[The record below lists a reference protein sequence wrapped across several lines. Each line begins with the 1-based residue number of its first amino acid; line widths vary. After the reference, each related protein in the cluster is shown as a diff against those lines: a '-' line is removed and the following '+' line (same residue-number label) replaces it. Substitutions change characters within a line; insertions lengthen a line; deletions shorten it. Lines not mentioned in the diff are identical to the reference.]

1 MNLSVV
7 YEDEACTG
15 LRIIGRS
22 FMAWILLPDG
32 KKRAVKKGTTLAELS
47 KAFENNYDSPI
58 AVGIFNGQEYSLQ
71 YKITEDGEVDFI
83 PMNSVEGM
91 RAFVRS
97 ITFVCDVAM
106 KELFPDTELEVCNSL
121 GSALYCTMPKNPLDK
136 EQLKQLE
143 NRMHRIVTEKHPI
156 VFFPVDRQE
165 AIDRARQDP
174 YLGEDV
180 LAMIKMAPES
190 ETLFAYELCGV
201 REPFFEPLLTSTEH
215 LSAFE
220 LIPFDKGFVINYPE
234 MNDYQMLPPWDT
246 VRRINHAYQEAEEW
260 SAMIGCNT
268 IAKLNRIIREGRA
281 DKIIRVAEGLQ
292 EKKFVSI
299 AEHIT
304 KNRDKLKFILIA
316 GPSSSGKTSSNQRLC
331 VQLEVNGLHP
341 IPISMDNYYVNRE
354 DTPKN
359 PDGTYDY
366 ERVDVIDIAL
376 FNEHLTQLLQ
386 GKTVQLPYYNFM
398 TGRREYRGQKMS
410 MKENSIFV
418 IEGIHALNPRVTA
431 SVPDENKL
439 KIFVSALTPMSLD
452 AFNRI
457 HTTDLRMLRRMVRDS
472 RFRSHDALD
481 TIKMWP
487 SVRHGEEKYIFP
499 CQEDA
504 DIFFNT
510 SLIYEP
516 AILRKFAVP
525 LLKTVPPE
533 EKKAYFTARR
543 LLRLLNLIE
552 PLDEDAIP
560 NNSILKEFIGGSA
573 FAKEL

>member
-1 MNLSVV
+1 M
-7 YEDEACTG
+7 
-15 LRIIGRS
+15 
-22 FMAWILLPDG
+22 LLITFPDG
-32 KKRAVKKGTTLAELS
+32 TKKYYAEGTTLAEIGR
-47 KAFENNYDSPI
+47 EIETGYDSPL
-58 AVGIFNGQEYSLQ
+58 AAGVFNGQEYSLS
-71 YKITEDGEVDFI
+71 YRVAEDGEVAFI

-106 KELFPDTELEVCNSL
+106 KDLFPETELEVCNSL
-121 GSALYCTMPKNPLDK
+121 GSALYCTMPKNPLDPG
-136 EQLKQLE
+136 QLKQLE
-143 NRMHRIVTEKHPI
+143 DKMRSIIAEKHPI
-156 VFFPVDRQE
+156 VTFPVDRQE
-165 AIDRARQDP
+165 AIERAKQDP
-174 YLGEDV
+174 YLGQDV
-180 LAMIKMAPES
+180 LAMINMAPES
-190 ETLFAYELCGV
+190 ETLFAYELCGI

-234 MNDYQMLPPWDT
+234 VGDYTELPPWDT
-246 VRRINHAYQEAEEW
+246 VRRINRAYEEAEEW

-268 IAKLNRIIREGRA
+268 ISKLNQIIRAGRA

-292 EKKFVSI
+292 EKKFV
-299 AEHIT
+299 AMADYIT
-304 KNRDKLKFILIA
+304 QHRDKLKFILIA

-359 PDGTYDY
+359 PDGTYDF
-366 ERVDVIDIAL
+366 ERVDVIDISL
-376 FNEHLTQLLQ
+376 FNEHLKRLLQ
-386 GKTVQLPYYNFM
+386 GETVMLPYYNFM
-398 TGRREYRGQKMS
+398 TGHREYRGQTMC
-410 MKENSIFV
+410 MKENSVFV
-418 IEGIHALNPRVTA
+418 IEGIHALNRKVTE

-472 RFRSHDALD
+472 KFRSHDALN

-487 SVRHGEEKYIFP
+487 SVRRGEEKYIFP
-499 CQEDA
+499 CQEEA
-504 DIFFNT
+504 DVFFNT

-525 LLKTVPPE
+525 LLQTVPRE
-533 EKKAYFTARR
+533 EKAAYFTARR
-543 LLRLLNLIE
+543 LLRLLGLIE
-552 PLDEDAIP
+552 PLDEDMIP

>member
-1 MNLSVV
+1 M
-7 YEDEACTG
+7 
-15 LRIIGRS
+15 
-22 FMAWILLPDG
+22 LLITFPDG
-32 KKRAVKKGTTLAELS
+32 MKKHYAEGTTLAEIGREVE
-47 KAFENNYDSPI
+47 AGYDSPL
-58 AVGIFNGQEYSLQ
+58 AAGVFNGQEYSLS
-71 YKITEDGEVDFI
+71 YRVTEDGEVAFI

-106 KELFPDTELEVCNSL
+106 KELFPETELEVCNSL
-121 GSALYCTMPKNPLDK
+121 GSALYCTMPKNPLDPG
-136 EQLKQLE
+136 QLKQLE
-143 NRMHRIVTEKHPI
+143 DKMRSIIAAKYPIVT
-156 VFFPVDRQE
+156 FPVDRQE
-165 AIDRARQDP
+165 AIERAKQDP
-174 YLGEDV
+174 YLGQDV
-180 LAMIKMAPES
+180 LAMIDMAPES
-190 ETLFAYELCGV
+190 ETLFAYELCGI

-234 MNDYQMLPPWDT
+234 VGDYTELPPWDT
-246 VRRINHAYQEAEEW
+246 VRRINRAYEEAEEW

-268 IAKLNRIIREGRA
+268 ISKLNRIIREGRA

-292 EKKFVSI
+292 EKKFI
-299 AEHIT
+299 AMADYIT
-304 KNRDKLKFILIA
+304 QHRDKLKFILIA

-359 PDGTYDY
+359 PDGTYDF
-366 ERVDVIDIAL
+366 ERVDVIDIPL
-376 FNEHLTQLLQ
+376 FNEHLRRLLQ
-386 GKTVQLPYYNFM
+386 GETVMLPYYNFM
-398 TGRREYRGQKMS
+398 TGHREYRGQTMC
-410 MKENSIFV
+410 MKENSVFV
-418 IEGIHALNPRVTA
+418 IEGIHALNRKVTE

-472 RFRSHDALD
+472 KFRSHDALN

-487 SVRHGEEKYIFP
+487 SVRRGEEKYIFP

-504 DIFFNT
+504 DVFFNT

-525 LLKTVPPE
+525 LLQTVPRE
-533 EKKAYFTARR
+533 EKAAYFTARR
-543 LLRLLNLIE
+543 LLRLLGLIE
-552 PLDEDAIP
+552 PLDEDMIP

>member
-1 MNLSVV
+1 M
-7 YEDEACTG
+7 
-15 LRIIGRS
+15 
-22 FMAWILLPDG
+22 LLITFPDG
-32 KKRAVKKGTTLAELS
+32 TQKNYAEGTTLAEIGR
-47 KAFENNYDSPI
+47 KVEPGYDSPL
-58 AVGIFNGQEYSLQ
+58 AAGVFNGQEYSLS
-71 YKITEDGEVDFI
+71 YRVTEDGEVAFV

-91 RAFVRS
+91 RAFVRT
-97 ITFVCDVAM
+97 IIFVCDVAM
-106 KELFPDTELEVCNSL
+106 KELFPETELEVCNSL
-121 GSALYCTMPKNPLDK
+121 GSALYCTMPKNPLGPG
-136 EQLKQLE
+136 QLKQLE
-143 NRMHRIVTEKHPI
+143 DKMRSIIAEKHPI
-156 VFFPVDRQE
+156 VTFPVDRQE
-165 AIDRARQDP
+165 AIERARQDP
-174 YLGEDV
+174 YLGQDV
-180 LAMIKMAPES
+180 LAMINMAPES
-190 ETLFAYELCGV
+190 ETLFAYELCGI

-215 LSAFE
+215 LSAYE

-234 MNDYQMLPPWDT
+234 VNDYTVLPPWDT
-246 VRRINHAYQEAEEW
+246 VRRINRAYQEAEEW

-268 IAKLNRIIREGRA
+268 ISKLNRIIREGRA

-292 EKKFVSI
+292 EKKFV
-299 AEHIT
+299 AMADYIT
-304 KNRDKLKFILIA
+304 QHRDKLKFILIA

-359 PDGTYDY
+359 PDGTYDF
-366 ERVDVIDIAL
+366 ERVDVIDIPL
-376 FNEHLTQLLQ
+376 FNEHLGRLLR
-386 GKTVQLPYYNFM
+386 GETVMLPYYNFM
-398 TGRREYRGQKMS
+398 TGHREYRGQTMC

-418 IEGIHALNPRVTA
+418 IEGIHALNRKVTE

-472 RFRSHDALD
+472 KFRSHDALN

-487 SVRHGEEKYIFP
+487 SVRRGEEKYIFP

-504 DIFFNT
+504 DVFFNT

-516 AILRKFAVP
+516 AILRKFAMP
-525 LLKTVPPE
+525 LLETVPKE
-533 EKKAYFTARR
+533 EKAAYFTARR
-543 LLRLLNLIE
+543 LLRLLGLIE
-552 PLDEDAIP
+552 PLDEDMIP

>member
-1 MNLSVV
+1 M
-7 YEDEACTG
+7 
-15 LRIIGRS
+15 
-22 FMAWILLPDG
+22 LLITFPDG
-32 KKRAVKKGTTLAELS
+32 TQKNYAEGTTLAEIGRE
-47 KAFENNYDSPI
+47 FETGYDSPL
-58 AVGIFNGQEYSLQ
+58 AAGVFNGQEYSLS
-71 YKITEDGEVDFI
+71 YRITEDGDVAFI

-91 RAFVRS
+91 RAFVRT
-97 ITFVCDVAM
+97 IIFVCDVAM
-106 KELFPDTELEVCNSL
+106 KELFPETELEVCNSL
-121 GSALYCTMPKNPLDK
+121 GSALYCTMPKNPLDPGR
-136 EQLKQLE
+136 LKQLE
-143 NRMHRIVTEKHPI
+143 DKMRSIIAAKHPI
-156 VFFPVDRQE
+156 VTFPVDRQE
-165 AIDRARQDP
+165 AIERARQDP
-174 YLGEDV
+174 YLGQDV
-180 LAMIKMAPES
+180 LAMINMAPES
-190 ETLFAYELCGV
+190 ETLFAYELCGI

-220 LIPFDKGFVINYPE
+220 LIPFDKGFVFNYPE
-234 MNDYQMLPPWDT
+234 VNDYTVLPPWDT
-246 VRRINHAYQEAEEW
+246 VRRINRAYQEAEEW

-268 IAKLNRIIREGRA
+268 ISKLNRIIREGRA

-292 EKKFVSI
+292 EKKFV
-299 AEHIT
+299 AMADYIT
-304 KNRDKLKFILIA
+304 QHRDKLKFILIA

-359 PDGTYDY
+359 PDGTYDF
-366 ERVDVIDIAL
+366 ERVDVIDIPL
-376 FNEHLTQLLQ
+376 FNEHLGRLLR
-386 GKTVQLPYYNFM
+386 GETVMLPYYNFM
-398 TGRREYRGQKMS
+398 TGHREYRGQTMC

-418 IEGIHALNPRVTA
+418 IEGIHALNRKVTE

-472 RFRSHDALD
+472 KFRSHDALN

-487 SVRHGEEKYIFP
+487 SVRRGEEKYIFP

-504 DIFFNT
+504 DVFFNT

-516 AILRKFAVP
+516 AILRKFAMP
-525 LLKTVPPE
+525 LLETVPKE
-533 EKKAYFTARR
+533 EKAAYFTARR
-543 LLRLLNLIE
+543 LLRLLGLIE
-552 PLDEDAIP
+552 PLDEDMIP

>member
-1 MNLSVV
+1 MLL
-7 YEDEACTG
+7 T
-15 LRIIGRS
+15 
-22 FMAWILLPDG
+22 LPDG
-32 KKRAVKKGTTLAELS
+32 TRRRYKKGTTLAEIGQP
-47 KAFENNYDSPI
+47 FESSYDSPL
-58 AVGIFNGQEYSLQ
+58 AAGIFNGLEYSLSYQ
-71 YKITEDGEVDFI
+71 VTEDGEVGFI
-83 PMNSVEGM
+83 PLNSVEGM

-97 ITFVCDVAM
+97 IIFVCDVAM
-106 KELFPDTELEVCNSL
+106 KELFPGTELEVCNSL
-121 GSALYCTMPKNPLDK
+121 GSALYCIMPKNPLNPA
-136 EQLKQLE
+136 QLKQLE
-143 NRMHRIVTEKHPI
+143 EKLHSIVEAKYPIVT
-156 VFFPVDRQE
+156 FPVDRRE
-165 AIDRARQDP
+165 AIARASQDP

-190 ETLFAYELCGV
+190 ETLFAYELCGI

-220 LIPFDKGFVINYPE
+220 LIPFEKGFVINYPE
-234 MNDYQMLPPWDT
+234 VNDYTVLPPWDT
-246 VRRINHAYQEAEEW
+246 VRRINRAYQEAEEW

-268 IAKLNRIIREGRA
+268 IFKLNRIIREGRA

-292 EKKFVSI
+292 EKKFV
-299 AEHIT
+299 AMADYIT
-304 KNRDKLKFILIA
+304 RHRDKLKFILIA

-359 PDGTYDY
+359 PDGTYDF
-366 ERVDVIDIAL
+366 ERVDVIDIPL
-376 FNEHLTQLLQ
+376 FNEHLKRLLR
-386 GKTVQLPYYNFM
+386 GETVMLPYYNFM
-398 TGRREYRGQKMS
+398 TGHREYRGQTMC
-410 MKENSIFV
+410 MRENSIFV
-418 IEGIHALNPRVTA
+418 IEGIHALNRKVTE

-472 RFRSHDALD
+472 RFRSHDALN

-487 SVRHGEEKYIFP
+487 SVRRGEEKYIFP
-499 CQEDA
+499 CQEEA
-504 DIFFNT
+504 DFFFNT

-525 LLKTVPPE
+525 LLQTVPKE
-533 EKKAYFTARR
+533 EKAAYFTARR
-543 LLRLLNLIE
+543 LLRLLGLIE
-552 PLDEDAIP
+552 PLDEDMIP

-573 FAKEL
+573 FANEL

>member
-1 MNLSVV
+1 
-7 YEDEACTG
+7 
-15 LRIIGRS
+15 
-22 FMAWILLPDG
+22 
-32 KKRAVKKGTTLAELS
+32 
-47 KAFENNYDSPI
+47 
-58 AVGIFNGQEYSLQ
+58 
-71 YKITEDGEVDFI
+71 
-83 PMNSVEGM
+83 
-91 RAFVRS
+91 
-97 ITFVCDVAM
+97 
-106 KELFPDTELEVCNSL
+106 
-121 GSALYCTMPKNPLDK
+121 
-136 EQLKQLE
+136 
-143 NRMHRIVTEKHPI
+143 
-156 VFFPVDRQE
+156 
-165 AIDRARQDP
+165 
-174 YLGEDV
+174 
-180 LAMIKMAPES
+180 
-190 ETLFAYELCGV
+190 
-201 REPFFEPLLTSTEH
+201 
-215 LSAFE
+215 
-220 LIPFDKGFVINYPE
+220 
-234 MNDYQMLPPWDT
+234 
-246 VRRINHAYQEAEEW
+246 
-260 SAMIGCNT
+260 
-268 IAKLNRIIREGRA
+268 
-281 DKIIRVAEGLQ
+281 
-292 EKKFVSI
+292 
-299 AEHIT
+299 
-304 KNRDKLKFILIA
+304 
-316 GPSSSGKTSSNQRLC
+316 
-331 VQLEVNGLHP
+331 
-341 IPISMDNYYVNRE
+341 MDNYYVNRE
-354 DTPKN
+354 DTPRN

-398 TGRREYRGQKMS
+398 TGHREYRGQKMS

>member
-1 MNLSVV
+1 MLHI
-7 YEDEACTG
+7 T
-15 LRIIGRS
+15 
-22 FMAWILLPDG
+22 LPG
-32 KKRAVKKGTTLAELS
+32 GVKREFAVGTTLAEMG
-47 KAFENNYDSPI
+47 KDFADNYDSPL
-58 AVGIFNGQEYSLQ
+58 AVGVFNGLEYSLSYQ
-71 YKITEDGEVDFI
+71 VTEDGEVSFI

-97 ITFVCDVAM
+97 IVFVCDVAM

-121 GSALYCTMPKNPLDK
+121 GSALYCIMPKNPLTPV
-136 EQLKQLE
+136 QLKQLE
-143 NRMHRIVTEKHPI
+143 DKMHTLVAAKYPIVT
-156 VFFPVDRQE
+156 FPVDRRE
-165 AIDRARQDP
+165 AIERAKQDP
-174 YLGEDV
+174 YLGQDV
-180 LAMIKMAPES
+180 LAMINMAPES

-201 REPFFEPLLTSTEH
+201 REPFFEPLLPSTEH
-215 LSAFE
+215 LAAFE

-234 MNDYQMLPPWDT
+234 IEDYRNLPPWDT

-268 IAKLNRIIREGRA
+268 LAKLNRIIREGRA

-292 EKKFVSI
+292 EKKFVAI
-299 AEHIT
+299 ADYIT
-304 KNRDKLKFILIA
+304 QHRDKLKFVLIA

-331 VQLEVNGLHP
+331 VQMEVNGLHP

-359 PDGTYDY
+359 PDGTYDF
-366 ERVDVIDIAL
+366 ERVDVIDIPL
-376 FNEHLTQLLQ
+376 FNEHLTQLLR
-386 GKTVQLPYYNFM
+386 GETVMLPYYNFM
-398 TGRREYRGQKMS
+398 TGHREYRGQKIRMQ
-410 MKENSIFV
+410 ENSIFV
-418 IEGIHALNPRVTA
+418 IEGIHALNRKVTE

-457 HTTDLRMLRRMVRDS
+457 HTTDLRLLRRMVRDS

-487 SVRHGEEKYIFP
+487 SVRYGEEKYIFP
-499 CQEDA
+499 CQEEA

-525 LLKTVPPE
+525 LLETVPKE
-533 EKKAYFTARR
+533 EKKAFFTASR
-543 LLRLLNLIE
+543 LLRLLRLVE
-552 PLDEDAIP
+552 PLDEDMIP

>member
-1 MNLSVV
+1 M
-7 YEDEACTG
+7 
-15 LRIIGRS
+15 
-22 FMAWILLPDG
+22 LLITFPDG
-32 KKRAVKKGTTLAELS
+32 TKKYYAEGTTLAEIGREVE
-47 KAFENNYDSPI
+47 AGYDSPL
-58 AVGIFNGQEYSLQ
+58 AAGVFNGQEYSLS
-71 YKITEDGEVDFI
+71 YRVAEDGEVAFI

-106 KELFPDTELEVCNSL
+106 KDLFPETELEVCNSL
-121 GSALYCTMPKNPLDK
+121 GSALYCTMPKNPLDPG
-136 EQLKQLE
+136 QLKQLE
-143 NRMHRIVTEKHPI
+143 DKMRSIIAEKHPI
-156 VFFPVDRQE
+156 VTFPVDRQE
-165 AIDRARQDP
+165 AIERAKQDP
-174 YLGEDV
+174 YLGQDV
-180 LAMIKMAPES
+180 LAMINMAPES
-190 ETLFAYELCGV
+190 ETLFAYELCGI

-234 MNDYQMLPPWDT
+234 VGDYTELPPWDT
-246 VRRINHAYQEAEEW
+246 VRRINRAYEEAEEW

-268 IAKLNRIIREGRA
+268 ISKLNQIIRAGRA

-292 EKKFVSI
+292 EKKFV
-299 AEHIT
+299 AMADYIT
-304 KNRDKLKFILIA
+304 QHRDKLKFILIA

-359 PDGTYDY
+359 PDGTYDF
-366 ERVDVIDIAL
+366 ERVDVIDISL
-376 FNEHLTQLLQ
+376 FNEHLKRLLQ
-386 GKTVQLPYYNFM
+386 GETVMLPYYNFM
-398 TGRREYRGQKMS
+398 TGHREYRGQTMC
-410 MKENSIFV
+410 MKENSVFV
-418 IEGIHALNPRVTA
+418 IEGIHALNRKVTE

-472 RFRSHDALD
+472 KFRSHDALN

-487 SVRHGEEKYIFP
+487 SVRRGEEKYIFP
-499 CQEDA
+499 CQEEA
-504 DIFFNT
+504 DVFFNT

-525 LLKTVPPE
+525 LLQTVPRE
-533 EKKAYFTARR
+533 EKAAYFTARR
-543 LLRLLNLIE
+543 LLRLLGLIE
-552 PLDEDAIP
+552 PLDEDMIP

>member
-1 MNLSVV
+1 MDL
-7 YEDEACTG
+7 
-15 LRIIGRS
+15 
-22 FMAWILLPDG
+22 
-32 KKRAVKKGTTLAELS
+32 
-47 KAFENNYDSPI
+47 
-58 AVGIFNGQEYSLQ
+58 
-71 YKITEDGEVDFI
+71 
-83 PMNSVEGM
+83 
-91 RAFVRS
+91 
-97 ITFVCDVAM
+97 
-106 KELFPDTELEVCNSL
+106 
-121 GSALYCTMPKNPLDK
+121 
-136 EQLKQLE
+136 
-143 NRMHRIVTEKHPI
+143 
-156 VFFPVDRQE
+156 QE

-268 IAKLNRIIREGRA
+268 IAKLNRVIREGRA

-299 AEHIT
+299 AEYIT

-398 TGRREYRGQKMS
+398 TGHREYRGQKMS

>member
-1 MNLSVV
+1 M
-7 YEDEACTG
+7 
-15 LRIIGRS
+15 LRIT
-22 FMAWILLPDG
+22 LPDR
-32 KKRAVKKGTTLAELS
+32 KTKEYVAGTTLAEIGRE
-47 KAFENNYDSPI
+47 FEKEYDSPL
-58 AVGIFNGQEYSLQ
+58 AAGIFNGDEYSLL
-71 YKITEDGEVDFI
+71 YKITEDGEVGFI

-97 ITFVCDVAM
+97 LTFVCVVAM
-106 KELFPDTELEVCNSL
+106 QELFPETKLEVCNSL
-121 GSALYCTMPKNPLDK
+121 GSALYCTMMQYPLNE

-143 NRMHRIVTEKHPI
+143 TKMRSIIAEKHPI
-156 VFFPVDRQE
+156 VTFPVSRQE
-165 AIDRARQDP
+165 AAERARQDP
-174 YLGEDV
+174 YLGDDV
-180 LAMIKMAPES
+180 LAMISMAPES
-190 ETLFAYELCGV
+190 ETLFAYELCGI

-234 MNDYQMLPPWDT
+234 INNYKKLPPWDT
-246 VRRINHAYQEAEEW
+246 VRRINRAYEEAEEW

-268 IAKLNRIIREGRA
+268 VSKLNSIIREGKA

-292 EKKFVSI
+292 EKKFVTM
-299 AEHIT
+299 AEYIT
-304 KNRDKLKFILIA
+304 AHRDKLKFILIA

-366 ERVDVIDIAL
+366 ERVEVIDIAL
-376 FNEHLTQLLQ
+376 FNEHLQKLLQ
-386 GKTVQLPYYNFM
+386 GETVQLPYYNFV
-398 TGRREYRGQKMS
+398 TGCREYRGQQMC
-410 MKENSIFV
+410 MKDNSIFV
-418 IEGIHALNPRVTA
+418 IEGIHALNPRVTE
-431 SVPDENKL
+431 SIPDESKL

-457 HTTDLRMLRRMVRDS
+457 HTTDMRMLRRMVRDS

-481 TIKMWP
+481 TIRMWP
-487 SVRHGEEKYIFP
+487 SVRRGEEKYIFP
-499 CQEDA
+499 CQEEA
-504 DIFFNT
+504 DYFFNT

-533 EKKAYFTARR
+533 EKTAYFTARR
-543 LLRLLNLIE
+543 LLRLLHLIE

-573 FAKEL
+573 FAEEL

>member
-1 MNLSVV
+1 MLL
-7 YEDEACTG
+7 T
-15 LRIIGRS
+15 
-22 FMAWILLPDG
+22 LPDG
-32 KKRAVKKGTTLAELS
+32 TTREFKKGTTLAEIGQEF
-47 KAFENNYDSPI
+47 ADRYDSPL
-58 AVGIFNGQEYSLQ
+58 AAGIFNGLEYSLSYQ
-71 YKITEDGEVDFI
+71 VTEEGEVGFI

-97 ITFVCDVAM
+97 IIFVCDVAM

-121 GSALYCTMPKNPLDK
+121 GSALYCIMPKNPLNQA
-136 EQLKQLE
+136 QLKQLE
-143 NRMHRIVTEKHPI
+143 EEMHRIIAEKHPI
-156 VFFPVDRQE
+156 VTFPVDRQE
-165 AIDRARQDP
+165 AIERAKQDP
-174 YLGEDV
+174 YLGQDV
-180 LAMIKMAPES
+180 LAMINMAPES
-190 ETLFAYELCGV
+190 ETLFAYELCGI

-234 MNDYQMLPPWDT
+234 TNDYTVLPPWDT
-246 VRRINHAYQEAEEW
+246 VRRINRAYQEAEEW

-268 IAKLNRIIREGRA
+268 ISKLNRIIREDRA

-292 EKKFVSI
+292 EKKFV
-299 AEHIT
+299 AMADYIT
-304 KNRDKLKFILIA
+304 RHRDKLKFILIA

-359 PDGTYDY
+359 PDGTYDF
-366 ERVDVIDIAL
+366 ERVDVIDIPL
-376 FNEHLTQLLQ
+376 FNEHLKRLLR
-386 GKTVQLPYYNFM
+386 GETVMLPYYNFM
-398 TGRREYRGQKMS
+398 TGHREYRGQTMC
-410 MKENSIFV
+410 MRENSIFV
-418 IEGIHALNPRVTA
+418 IEGIHALNRKVTE

-472 RFRSHDALD
+472 RFRSHDALN

-487 SVRHGEEKYIFP
+487 SVRRGEENYIFP
-499 CQEDA
+499 CQEEA

-525 LLKTVPPE
+525 LLQTVPKE
-533 EKKAYFTARR
+533 EKTAYFTARR
-543 LLRLLNLIE
+543 LLRLLGLIE
-552 PLDEDAIP
+552 PLDEDMIP

>member
-1 MNLSVV
+1 M
-7 YEDEACTG
+7 
-15 LRIIGRS
+15 
-22 FMAWILLPDG
+22 LLITFPDG
-32 KKRAVKKGTTLAELS
+32 MKKHYAEGTTLAEIGREVE
-47 KAFENNYDSPI
+47 AGYDSPL
-58 AVGIFNGQEYSLQ
+58 AAGVFNGQEYSLS
-71 YKITEDGEVDFI
+71 YRVTEDGEVAFI

-106 KELFPDTELEVCNSL
+106 KELFPETELEVCNSL
-121 GSALYCTMPKNPLDK
+121 GSALYCTMPKNPLDPG
-136 EQLKQLE
+136 QLKQLE
-143 NRMHRIVTEKHPI
+143 DKMRSIIAAKYPIVT
-156 VFFPVDRQE
+156 FPVDRQE
-165 AIDRARQDP
+165 AIERAKQDP
-174 YLGEDV
+174 YLGQDV
-180 LAMIKMAPES
+180 LAMIDMAPES
-190 ETLFAYELCGV
+190 ETLFAYELCGI

-234 MNDYQMLPPWDT
+234 VDDYTALPPWDT
-246 VRRINHAYQEAEEW
+246 VRREEW

-268 IAKLNRIIREGRA
+268 ISKLNRIIREGRA

-292 EKKFVSI
+292 EKKFI
-299 AEHIT
+299 AMADYIT
-304 KNRDKLKFILIA
+304 QHRDKLKFILIA

-359 PDGTYDY
+359 PDGTYDF
-366 ERVDVIDIAL
+366 ERVDVIDIPL
-376 FNEHLTQLLQ
+376 FNEHLKRLLR
-386 GKTVQLPYYNFM
+386 GETVMLPYYNFM
-398 TGRREYRGQKMS
+398 TGHREYRGQTMC
-410 MKENSIFV
+410 MKENSVFV
-418 IEGIHALNPRVTA
+418 IEGIHALNRKVTE

-472 RFRSHDALD
+472 KFRSHDALN

-487 SVRHGEEKYIFP
+487 SVRRGEEKYIFP

-504 DIFFNT
+504 DVFFNT

-525 LLKTVPPE
+525 LLQTVPRE
-533 EKKAYFTARR
+533 EKAAYFTARR
-543 LLRLLNLIE
+543 LLRLLGLIE
-552 PLDEDAIP
+552 PLDEDMIP

>member
-1 MNLSVV
+1 M
-7 YEDEACTG
+7 
-15 LRIIGRS
+15 
-22 FMAWILLPDG
+22 LLITFPDG
-32 KKRAVKKGTTLAELS
+32 TQKNYAEGTTLAEIGR
-47 KAFENNYDSPI
+47 KVEPGYDSPL
-58 AVGIFNGQEYSLQ
+58 AAGVFNGQEYSLS
-71 YKITEDGEVDFI
+71 YRVTEDGEVAFI

-91 RAFVRS
+91 RAFVRT
-97 ITFVCDVAM
+97 IIFVCDVAM
-106 KELFPDTELEVCNSL
+106 KELFPETELEVCNSL
-121 GSALYCTMPKNPLDK
+121 GSALYCTMPKNPLDPG
-136 EQLKQLE
+136 QLKQLE
-143 NRMHRIVTEKHPI
+143 DKMRSIIAAKHPI
-156 VFFPVDRQE
+156 VTFPVDRQE
-165 AIDRARQDP
+165 AIERARQDP
-174 YLGEDV
+174 YLGQDV
-180 LAMIKMAPES
+180 LAMIDMAPES
-190 ETLFAYELCGV
+190 ETLFAYELCGI

-234 MNDYQMLPPWDT
+234 VNDYTVLPPWDT
-246 VRRINHAYQEAEEW
+246 VRRINRAYQEAEEW

-268 IAKLNRIIREGRA
+268 ISKLNRIIREGRA

-292 EKKFVSI
+292 EKKFV
-299 AEHIT
+299 AMADYIT
-304 KNRDKLKFILIA
+304 QHRDKLKFILIA

-359 PDGTYDY
+359 PDGTYDF
-366 ERVDVIDIAL
+366 ERVDVIDIPL
-376 FNEHLTQLLQ
+376 FNEHLGRLLR
-386 GKTVQLPYYNFM
+386 GETVMLPYYNFM
-398 TGRREYRGQKMS
+398 TGHREYRGQTMC

-418 IEGIHALNPRVTA
+418 IEGIHALNRKVTE

-457 HTTDLRMLRRMVRDS
+457 HTTDMRMLRRMVRDS
-472 RFRSHDALD
+472 KFRSHDALN

-487 SVRHGEEKYIFP
+487 SVRRGEEKYIFP

-504 DIFFNT
+504 DVFFNT

-516 AILRKFAVP
+516 AILRKFAMP
-525 LLKTVPPE
+525 LLETVPKE
-533 EKKAYFTARR
+533 EKAAYFTARR
-543 LLRLLNLIE
+543 LLRLLGLIE
-552 PLDEDAIP
+552 PLDEDMIP

>member
-1 MNLSVV
+1 MLQI
-7 YEDEACTG
+7 T
-15 LRIIGRS
+15 
-22 FMAWILLPDG
+22 LPDG
-32 KKRAVKKGTTLAELS
+32 NKKKYAAGTTLAEIGQE
-47 KAFENNYDSPI
+47 FENRYDSPL
-58 AVGIFNGQEYSLQ
+58 AAGILNGCEYSLSHV
-71 YKITEDGEVDFI
+71 ITEDAEVDFI
-83 PMNSVEGM
+83 PLNSVEGM

-97 ITFVCDVAM
+97 LTFVCVVALQ
-106 KELFPDTELEVCNSL
+106 ELFPETKLEVCNSL
-121 GSALYCTMPKNPLDK
+121 GSALYCVMPKNPLDQ
-136 EQLKQLE
+136 EQLKRLE
-143 NRMHRIVTEKHPI
+143 LKMRSIVARKYPIVT
-156 VFFPVDRQE
+156 FPVSRQE
-165 AIDRARQDP
+165 AMERAQQDP
-174 YLGEDV
+174 YLGNDV
-180 LAMIKMAPES
+180 LAMIEMAPES

-215 LSAFE
+215 LGAFE
-220 LIPFDKGFVINYPE
+220 LVPFDKGFVINYPE
-234 MNDYQMLPPWDT
+234 IRNYKQLPPWDT
-246 VRRINHAYQEAEEW
+246 ERRINRAYEEAEEW

-268 IAKLNRIIREGRA
+268 IAKLNIIIREGRA

-292 EKKFVSI
+292 EKKFVAI
-299 AEHIT
+299 ADYIT
-304 KNRDKLKFILIA
+304 AHRDKLKFILIA

-341 IPISMDNYYVNRE
+341 IPLSMDNYYVNRE

-359 PDGTYDY
+359 PDGAYDY

-376 FNEHLTQLLQ
+376 FNEHLHKLLQ
-386 GKTVQLPYYNFM
+386 GDTVQLPYYNFM
-398 TGRREYRGQKMS
+398 SGCREYRGQQIC
-410 MKENSIFV
+410 MKDNSIFV
-418 IEGIHALNPRVTA
+418 IEGIHALNPKVTE
-431 SVPDENKL
+431 SIPDANKL

-487 SVRHGEEKYIFP
+487 SVRSGEEKYIFP
-499 CQEDA
+499 CQEEA
-504 DIFFNT
+504 DLFFNT

-525 LLKTVPPE
+525 LLQTVPPE
-533 EKKAYFTARR
+533 EKTAYFTARR

-573 FAKEL
+573 FANEL

>member
-1 MNLSVV
+1 M
-7 YEDEACTG
+7 
-15 LRIIGRS
+15 
-22 FMAWILLPDG
+22 LLITFPDG
-32 KKRAVKKGTTLAELS
+32 TKKYYAEGTTLAEIGREVE
-47 KAFENNYDSPI
+47 AGYDSPL
-58 AVGIFNGQEYSLQ
+58 AAGVFNGQEYSLS
-71 YKITEDGEVDFI
+71 YRIAEDGEVAFI

-106 KELFPDTELEVCNSL
+106 KNLFPETELEVCNSL
-121 GSALYCTMPKNPLDK
+121 GSALYCTMPKNPLDPG
-136 EQLKQLE
+136 QLKQLE
-143 NRMHRIVTEKHPI
+143 DKMRSIIAEKHPI
-156 VFFPVDRQE
+156 VTFPVDRQE
-165 AIDRARQDP
+165 AIERARQDP
-174 YLGEDV
+174 YLGQDV
-180 LAMIKMAPES
+180 LAMINMAPES
-190 ETLFAYELCGV
+190 ETLFAYELCGI

-234 MNDYQMLPPWDT
+234 VGDYTELPPWDT
-246 VRRINHAYQEAEEW
+246 VRRINRAYQEAEEW

-268 IAKLNRIIREGRA
+268 ISKLNRIIREGRA

-292 EKKFVSI
+292 EKKFV
-299 AEHIT
+299 AMADYIT
-304 KNRDKLKFILIA
+304 QHRDKLKFILIA

-359 PDGTYDY
+359 PDGTYDF
-366 ERVDVIDIAL
+366 ERVDVIDISL
-376 FNEHLTQLLQ
+376 FNEHLKRLLQ
-386 GKTVQLPYYNFM
+386 GETVMLPYYNFM
-398 TGRREYRGQKMS
+398 TGHREYRGQTMC
-410 MKENSIFV
+410 MKENSVFV
-418 IEGIHALNPRVTA
+418 IEGIHALNRKVTE

-472 RFRSHDALD
+472 KFRSHDALN

-487 SVRHGEEKYIFP
+487 SVRRGEEKYIFP
-499 CQEDA
+499 YQEEA
-504 DIFFNT
+504 DVFFNT

-525 LLKTVPPE
+525 LLQTVPRE
-533 EKKAYFTARR
+533 EKAAYFTARR
-543 LLRLLNLIE
+543 LLRLLGLIE
-552 PLDEDAIP
+552 PLDEDMIP

>member
-1 MNLSVV
+1 MN
-7 YEDEACTG
+7 E
-15 LRIIGRS
+15 RRS
-22 FMAWILLPDG
+22 FMLLITFPDG
-32 KKRAVKKGTTLAELS
+32 TKKYYAEGTTLAEIGREVE
-47 KAFENNYDSPI
+47 AGYDSPL
-58 AVGIFNGQEYSLQ
+58 AAGVFNGQEYSLS
-71 YKITEDGEVDFI
+71 YRVAEDGEVAFI

-106 KELFPDTELEVCNSL
+106 KDLFPETELEVCNSL
-121 GSALYCTMPKNPLDK
+121 GSALYCTMPKNPLDPG
-136 EQLKQLE
+136 QLKQLE
-143 NRMHRIVTEKHPI
+143 DKMRSIIAEKHPI
-156 VFFPVDRQE
+156 VTFPVDRQE
-165 AIDRARQDP
+165 AIERAKQDP
-174 YLGEDV
+174 YLGQDV
-180 LAMIKMAPES
+180 LAMINMAPES
-190 ETLFAYELCGV
+190 ETLFAYELCGI

-234 MNDYQMLPPWDT
+234 VGDYTELPPWDT
-246 VRRINHAYQEAEEW
+246 VRRINRAYEEAEEW

-268 IAKLNRIIREGRA
+268 ISKLNQIIREGRA

-292 EKKFVSI
+292 EKKFI
-299 AEHIT
+299 AMADYIT
-304 KNRDKLKFILIA
+304 QHRDKLKFILIA

-359 PDGTYDY
+359 PDGTYDF
-366 ERVDVIDIAL
+366 ERVDVIDIPL
-376 FNEHLTQLLQ
+376 FNEHLKRLLR
-386 GKTVQLPYYNFM
+386 GETVMLPYYNFM
-398 TGRREYRGQKMS
+398 TGHREYRGQTMC
-410 MKENSIFV
+410 MKENSVFV
-418 IEGIHALNPRVTA
+418 IEGIHALNRKVTE

-472 RFRSHDALD
+472 KFRSHDALN

-487 SVRHGEEKYIFP
+487 SVRRGEEKYIFP

-504 DIFFNT
+504 DVFFNT

-525 LLKTVPPE
+525 LLQTVPRE
-533 EKKAYFTARR
+533 EKAAYFTARR
-543 LLRLLNLIE
+543 LLRLLGLIE
-552 PLDEDAIP
+552 PLDEDMIP

>member
-1 MNLSVV
+1 M
-7 YEDEACTG
+7 
-15 LRIIGRS
+15 
-22 FMAWILLPDG
+22 LLITFPDG
-32 KKRAVKKGTTLAELS
+32 TKKYYAEGTTLAEIGREVE
-47 KAFENNYDSPI
+47 AGYDSPL
-58 AVGIFNGQEYSLQ
+58 AAGVFNGQEYSLS
-71 YKITEDGEVDFI
+71 YRIAEDGEVAFI

-97 ITFVCDVAM
+97 IIFVCDVAM
-106 KELFPDTELEVCNSL
+106 KELFPETELEVCNSL
-121 GSALYCTMPKNPLDK
+121 GSALYCTMPKNPLDPG
-136 EQLKQLE
+136 QLKQLE
-143 NRMHRIVTEKHPI
+143 DRMRSIIAEKHPI
-156 VFFPVDRQE
+156 VTFPVDRQE
-165 AIDRARQDP
+165 AIERAKQDP
-174 YLGEDV
+174 YLGQDV
-180 LAMIKMAPES
+180 LAMINMAPES

-234 MNDYQMLPPWDT
+234 VGDYTELPPWDT
-246 VRRINHAYQEAEEW
+246 VRRINRAYEEAEEW

-268 IAKLNRIIREGRA
+268 ISKLNRIIREGRA

-292 EKKFVSI
+292 EKKFV
-299 AEHIT
+299 AMADYIT
-304 KNRDKLKFILIA
+304 QHRDKLKFILIA

-359 PDGTYDY
+359 PDGTYDF
-366 ERVDVIDIAL
+366 ERVDVIDIPL
-376 FNEHLTQLLQ
+376 FNEHLRRLLQ
-386 GKTVQLPYYNFM
+386 GETVMLPYYNFM
-398 TGRREYRGQKMS
+398 TGHREYRGQTMR
-410 MKENSIFV
+410 MKEKSVFV
-418 IEGIHALNPRVTA
+418 IEGIHALNRKVTE

-457 HTTDLRMLRRMVRDS
+457 HTTDMRMLRRMVRDS
-472 RFRSHDALD
+472 KFRSHDALN

-487 SVRHGEEKYIFP
+487 SVRRGEEKYIFP

-504 DIFFNT
+504 DVFFNT

-525 LLKTVPPE
+525 LLQTVPRE
-533 EKKAYFTARR
+533 EKAAYFTARR
-543 LLRLLNLIE
+543 LLRLLGLIE
-552 PLDEDAIP
+552 PLDEDMIP

>member
-1 MNLSVV
+1 MKWATAS
-7 YEDEACTG
+7 EKTF
-15 LRIIGRS
+15 RKRS
-22 FMAWILLPDG
+22 N
-32 KKRAVKKGTTLAELS
+32 GT
-47 KAFENNYDSPI
+47 
-58 AVGIFNGQEYSLQ
+58 
-71 YKITEDGEVDFI
+71 
-83 PMNSVEGM
+83 
-91 RAFVRS
+91 
-97 ITFVCDVAM
+97 
-106 KELFPDTELEVCNSL
+106 
-121 GSALYCTMPKNPLDK
+121 KNPLK
-136 EQLKQLE
+136 PAQLKQLE
-143 NRMHRIVTEKHPI
+143 EKMHSIVEAKHPI
-156 VFFPVDRQE
+156 VTFPVSRQE
-165 AIDRARQDP
+165 AIARAKQDP

-180 LAMIKMAPES
+180 LAMINMAPES
-190 ETLFAYELCGV
+190 ETLFAYELCGI
-201 REPFFEPLLTSTEH
+201 REPFFEPLLISTEY

-220 LIPFDKGFVINYPE
+220 LIPFEKGFVINYPE
-234 MNDYQMLPPWDT
+234 MDDYTVLPPWDT
-246 VRRINHAYQEAEEW
+246 ARRINHAYQEAEEW

-268 IAKLNRIIREGRA
+268 ISKLNRIIREGRA

-292 EKKFVSI
+292 EKKFV
-299 AEHIT
+299 AMADYIT
-304 KNRDKLKFILIA
+304 QHRDKLKFILIA

-359 PDGTYDY
+359 PDGTYDF
-366 ERVDVIDIAL
+366 ERVEVIDIPL
-376 FNEHLTQLLQ
+376 FNEHLKKLLR
-386 GKTVQLPYYNFM
+386 GETVMLPYFNFM
-398 TGRREYRGQKMS
+398 TGHREYRGQKMC
-410 MKENSIFV
+410 MKENSVFV
-418 IEGIHALNPRVTA
+418 IEGIHALNRKVTE

-487 SVRHGEEKYIFP
+487 SVRRGEEKYIFP
-499 CQEDA
+499 CQEEA

-525 LLKTVPPE
+525 LLETVSPE
-533 EKKAYFTARR
+533 DKMEYFTAHR
-543 LLRLLNLIE
+543 LLRLLRLIE
-552 PLDEDAIP
+552 PLDEDMIP

>member
-1 MNLSVV
+1 M
-7 YEDEACTG
+7 
-15 LRIIGRS
+15 
-22 FMAWILLPDG
+22 LLITFPDG
-32 KKRAVKKGTTLAELS
+32 TQKNYAEGTTLAEIGR
-47 KAFENNYDSPI
+47 KVEPGYDSPL
-58 AVGIFNGQEYSLQ
+58 AAGVFNGQEYSLS
-71 YKITEDGEVDFI
+71 YRVTEDGEVAFV

-91 RAFVRS
+91 RAFVRT
-97 ITFVCDVAM
+97 IIFVCDVAM
-106 KELFPDTELEVCNSL
+106 KELFPETELEVCNSL
-121 GSALYCTMPKNPLDK
+121 GSALYCTMPKNPLGPG
-136 EQLKQLE
+136 QLKQLE
-143 NRMHRIVTEKHPI
+143 DKMRSIIAEKHPI
-156 VFFPVDRQE
+156 VTFPVDRQE
-165 AIDRARQDP
+165 AIERARQDP
-174 YLGEDV
+174 YLGQDV
-180 LAMIKMAPES
+180 LAMINMAPES
-190 ETLFAYELCGV
+190 ETLFAYELCGI

-215 LSAFE
+215 LSAYE

-234 MNDYQMLPPWDT
+234 VNDYTVLPPWDT
-246 VRRINHAYQEAEEW
+246 VRRINRAYQEAEEW

-268 IAKLNRIIREGRA
+268 ISKLNRIIREGRA

-292 EKKFVSI
+292 EKKFV
-299 AEHIT
+299 AMADYIT
-304 KNRDKLKFILIA
+304 QHRDKLKFILIA

-359 PDGTYDY
+359 PDGTYDF
-366 ERVDVIDIAL
+366 ERVDVIDIPL
-376 FNEHLTQLLQ
+376 FNEHLGRLLR
-386 GKTVQLPYYNFM
+386 GETVMLPYYNFM
-398 TGRREYRGQKMS
+398 TGHREYRGQTMC

-418 IEGIHALNPRVTA
+418 IEGIHALNRKVTE

-472 RFRSHDALD
+472 KFRSHDALN

-487 SVRHGEEKYIFP
+487 SVRRGEEKYIFP

-504 DIFFNT
+504 DVFFNT

-525 LLKTVPPE
+525 LLQTVPKE
-533 EKKAYFTARR
+533 EKAAYFTARR
-543 LLRLLNLIE
+543 LLRLLRLIE
-552 PLDEDAIP
+552 PLDEDMIP